1 MTLAALDEAVAAGAR
16 QSKACE
22 VLGLDPR
29 TVQRWRAQGTG
40 DDRRAGPHTAPAN
53 KLSAAERARL
63 LEIANT
69 PEMRDLSPKQIV
81 PVLADRGEYVASESS
96 FYRVLREEKQLAHR
110 APSRPPA
117 AKPKAHIATGPNQVW
132 SWDITYLRT
141 AVRGQFYY
149 LYLAV
154 DVWSRKITAHEVHA
168 EESMDRA
175 ARLIRRA
182 TQAEAIDPDQL
193 VLHADNGSPMKGA
206 TMVATLEKL
215 GILPSFSRPRVS
227 NDNPFSEALFRTLKY
242 RPEYPKQP
250 FQSLAEARAWVRA
263 FVAWYNT
270 EHRHSAIRY
279 VTPEQRHS
287 GAALTLLA
295 ARQKVYEAARTRRPE
310 RWSGASR
317 DWSPPGAVVLNPDET
332 TSLPAPL
339 GRAA

>member
-1 MTLAALDEAVAAGAR
+1 MTLAALDVAIAAGAR

-22 VLGLDPR
+22 TLGLDPR
-29 TVQRWRAQGTG
+29 TVQRWRAHDTG
-40 DDRRAGPHTAPAN
+40 DDRRAGPHTTPGN
-53 KLSAAERARL
+53 KLSDAERARL
-63 LEIANT
+63 LDIANS

-81 PVLADRGEYVASESS
+81 PALADRGEYVASEST

-110 APSRPPA
+110 APSRPPV
-117 AKPKAHIATGPNQVW
+117 AKPKARVATGPNQVW

-154 DVWSRKITAHEVHA
+154 DVWSRKITAHEVHT
-168 EESMDRA
+168 EESMEHAARFISRA
-175 ARLIRRA
+175 A
-182 TQAEAIDPDQL
+182 QAEAIDAEQL
-193 VLHADNGSPMKGA
+193 VLHADNGSPMRGA

-242 RPEYPKQP
+242 RPEYPRQP
-250 FQSLAEARAWVRA
+250 FQSLAEAQAWVRA

-270 EHRHSAIRY
+270 EHRHSGIRY

-287 GAALTLLA
+287 GAQLALLA
-295 ARQKVYEAARTRRPE
+295 ARRKVYAAARARRPD
-310 RWSGASR
+310 RWSGAIR
-317 DWSPPGAVVLNPDET
+317 DWSPLGAVVLNPDET
-332 TSLPAPL
+332 TSLQAPSA
-339 GRAA
+339 GAA